1 MKIFF
6 NKAKYFFLFT
16 ILLSG
21 FSSCRFFEEYLNEPV
36 KEYFKDY
43 TETAGIMRYEI
54 TGGEYH
60 EDANGRIS
68 IFSSSDAEITFY
80 LRNPQKFNF
89 SVANANLDFSAL
101 NNEDVKKVFG
111 VEAEKSLVRISQDSQ
126 DYTVLT
132 LSYPSEFLTQTETG
146 FEISPEITLSHPV
159 SQIPFETYSDLKL
172 YSNSAPPPVYGAAVY
187 QNQKTTP
194 NTYVLFFNM
203 LDKLLL
209 KGIHQDISSISI
221 SKSSAGSSAGEIQ
234 SSIEIEDDGS
244 FSFENDEF
252 FKIGNTSADYTPSS
266 VLFVEK
272 GQPAYFITRDALSDQ
287 NTTYTITLKDK
298 AGLSSSVQANV
309 YSTKLGDVSILNSV
323 GQKISSG
330 DELEQDTD
338 SSYATLILK
347 PAETA
352 TDGKE
357 TYNTADS
364 VVVYEIYQGENDSG
378 KLLMSGTNSGGEL
391 KLQIPSGAI
400 FVRAYARKNLFADSS
415 VKECVIHVLRST
427 LYVSP
432 NGNDF
437 ENNGSEN
444 SPFATI
450 TKAISEFSHLTK
462 RGRIYL
468 LGNVDESP
476 ELSIQNANLEIFGNG
491 NSVSGFT
498 MSAAGGKLTAN
509 NLLLSGAL
517 SVSSGTLTANN
528 VSINGLAEVSNS
540 GTANLTGGSAGGIT
554 VSGGS
559 ASLTGTTIGGTATVS
574 SGNATLT
581 NGTITGNTNVTGGT
595 LTLSNT
601 SANGEIT
608 VSGGNLSLA
617 NATVNADTNYTGG
630 ALTLEGSTK
639 IQSGNKITMAS
650 GLEIGV
656 KNLSA
661 DFVANLSAANS
672 LDTWTRGTALIAS
685 ESGDTKAMSET
696 VQKFT
701 LDSSKWVLVADSA
714 GTKGVLG
721 TNEASVEIKEFILE
735 FQVEPPELEQGK
747 ESTLNITPIVKLKST
762 GETFNFTT
770 SDFTDWNISLYYQN
784 VQVKNSSSQSITIS
798 SDYPD
803 GTYTLRISVKY
814 KEIYYN
820 SNQEI
825 KLK

>member
-68 IFSSSDAEITFY
+68 IFSSQDAEITFY

-132 LSYPSEFLTQTETG
+132 LSYPSEFLSQTETG

-194 NTYVLFFNM
+194 NTYILFFNM
-203 LDKLLL
+203 PDKLLL
-209 KGIHQDISSISI
+209 KGIHQDIYSISI

-252 FKIGNTSADYTPSS
+252 FKIGNKSADYTPSS
-266 VLFVEK
+266 VSFVEK
-272 GQPAYFITRDALSDQ
+272 GQPAYFITDDALSDQ

-323 GQKISSG
+323 GQEISSG

-352 TDGKE
+352 TDSGKV
-357 TYNTADS
+357 YNTADS

-400 FVRAYARKNLFADSS
+400 FVRVYARKNLFADSS

-432 NGNDF
+432 NGNDS

-476 ELSIQNANLEIFGNG
+476 ALSIQNANLEIFGNG

-498 MSAAGGKLTAN
+498 MSAVGGKLTAD
-509 NLLLSGAL
+509 NLLLSGTL

-540 GTANLTGGSAGGIT
+540 GTANLTSGSAGGIT

-559 ASLTGTTIGGTATVS
+559 
-574 SGNATLT
+574 ATLT
-581 NGTITGNTNVTGGT
+581 NGTITGNTNVTGGN
-595 LTLSNT
+595 LTLSDT
-601 SANGEIT
+601 TANGDIT
-608 VSGGNLSLA
+608 VSSGNLNLT
-617 NATVNADTNYTGG
+617 NATVNADITYTGG

-639 IQSGNKITMAS
+639 IQSGNKITMVG

-696 VQKFT
+696 VHKFT
-701 LDSSKWVLVADSA
+701 LDSSKWILVANSA

-735 FQVEPPELEQGK
+735 FKVEPSELEQGK
-747 ESTLNITPIVKLKST
+747 ESTLNIKPIVKLKST
-762 GETFNFTT
+762 GETLNFDN

-784 VQVKNSSSQSITIS
+784 VQVKNSSSQSIKIL

>member
-203 LDKLLL
+203 PDKLLL

-450 TKAISEFSHLTK
+450 RKALSEFSYLTK

-468 LGNVDESP
+468 LGNIDESP
-476 ELSIQNANLEIFGNG
+476 SLSIQNANLEISGNG
-491 NSVSGFT
+491 YSVSGFT
-498 MSAAGGKLTAN
+498 MSAAGGKLTAD
-509 NLLLSGAL
+509 NLMILGAL
-517 SVSSGTLTANN
+517 SVSSGTFTANN
-528 VSINGLAEVSNS
+528 VSISGLSTVSNS
-540 GTANLTGGSAGGIT
+540 GTANLTGGSAGSVT
-554 VSGGS
+554 VSSGS
-559 ASLTGTTIGGTATVS
+559 ASLTGTTIVGTATVS
-574 SGNATLT
+574 SGN
-581 NGTITGNTNVTGGT
+581 

-601 SANGEIT
+601 TANGKIT
-608 VSGGNLSLA
+608 VSDGTLSLA

-630 ALTLEGSTK
+630 KLVLEGSTK
-639 IQSGNKITMAS
+639 IQSGNKITMVG

-661 DFVANLSAANS
+661 DFVANLAAANS
-672 LDTWTRGTALIAS
+672 LDDWNKGTALIVS
-685 ESGDTKAMSET
+685 ESGDSKAMSET
-696 VQKFT
+696 VHKFT
-701 LDSSKWVLVADSA
+701 LDSSKWVLVADSV

-721 TNEASVEIKEFILE
+721 TNEAGVEISEYIVEFTVSPTSFAYGTVQNIIVTPVVKRKSDGS
-735 FQVEPPELEQGK
+735 QV
-747 ESTLNITPIVKLKST
+747 SASY
-762 GETFNFTT
+762 
-770 SDFTDWNISLYYQN
+770 SDFEEWKISIMQGEYNLKDSKEN
-784 VQVKNSSSQSITIS
+784 TITIPAA
-798 SDYPD
+798 YPS
-803 GTYTLRISVKY
+803 GTYSFKVSGKY
-814 KEIYYN
+814 KEIYY
-820 SNQEI
+820 SGSFEI
-825 KLK
+825 KIN